1 MTEKMQASVPL
12 GLCAVMPLFGEV
24 DLFPAKRSNI
34 VRLRN
39 RRFAQKLASPDT
51 FTIRCD
57 HRNKSDLKF
66 GNIDFRVS
74 ELVVIDV
81 HAV

>member
-1 MTEKMQASVPL
+1 MQASVPL

-24 DLFPAKRSNI
+24 NLFPTERSNI

-39 RRFAQKLASPDT
+39 RRFAQKLTSPDA

-66 GNIDFRVS
+66 GNIDFRFS
-74 ELVVIDV
+74 EIVVIDV
-81 HAV
+81 NAV